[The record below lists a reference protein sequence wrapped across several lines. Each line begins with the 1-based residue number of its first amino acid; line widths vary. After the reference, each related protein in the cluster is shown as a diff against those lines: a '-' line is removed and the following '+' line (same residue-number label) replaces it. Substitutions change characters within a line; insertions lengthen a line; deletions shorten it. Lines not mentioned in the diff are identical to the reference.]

1 MQKKKLC
8 SGVSLI
14 QFLILLFFTSTLKAE
29 YQFGFG
35 SGSYLGRAQVHATLI
50 TKDNKNEVSAVL
62 GYTQDPAISSIKQIS
77 AIYLRSI
84 LDPVSVEGSDFFYH
98 PLLLGAVVTY
108 TDNPNFYVDSPEIY
122 PQDRY
127 YDVTSLRWGLRASTQ
142 IKSLKVFDQYLHFS
156 LDGTLLERAFIV
168 YFNNPDEL
176 DLFKYFFS
184 LGFTVK
190 TSF

>member
-8 SGVSLI
+8 SGVPLKC
-14 QFLILLFFTSTLKAE
+14 FFVFLFFASTLKAE

-35 SGSYLGRAQVHATLI
+35 SGSYLGRAQVHGTYI
-50 TKDNKNEVSAVL
+50 SQDSKNEVTAVL
-62 GYTQDPAISSIKQIS
+62 GYTQDPAVSSIKQMS
-77 AIYLRSI
+77 VIYLRSI
-84 LDPVSVEGSDFFYH
+84 IDPVSVEGSDFFYH
-98 PLLLGAVVTY
+98 PLLLGAVLTY

-122 PQDRY
+122 PEDRY

-142 IKSLKVFDQYLHFS
+142 IKSLKVFDQHLHLS

-184 LGFTVK
+184 LGFTIK

>member
-1 MQKKKLC
+1 MPKKKLR

-14 QFLILLFFTSTLKAE
+14 RFFILLFFASTLKAE

-35 SGSYLGRAQVHATLI
+35 SGSYLGRAQVHGTYISA
-50 TKDNKNEVSAVL
+50 NSKNEFSAVL
-62 GYTQDPAISSIKQIS
+62 GYTQDPEVSSIKQIS
-77 AIYLRSI
+77 AVYLRSI
-84 LDPVSVEGSDFFYH
+84 IDPVSVEGSDFFYH
-98 PLLLGAVVTY
+98 PLLLGAVLTY

-142 IKSLKVFDQYLHFS
+142 IKSIQVFDQHLHLS

-168 YFNNPDEL
+168 YFNNPNEL

>member
-1 MQKKKLC
+1 M
-8 SGVSLI
+8 I
-14 QFLILLFFTSTLKAE
+14 HFLILIFFTSTLKAE

-35 SGSYLGRAQVHATLI
+35 SGSYLGRAQVHGTYI
-50 TKDNKNEVSAVL
+50 SQDNKNEVSAVL
-62 GYTQDPAISSIKQIS
+62 GYTQDPEVSSIKQMS
-77 AIYLRSI
+77 AIYLRSVI
-84 LDPVSVEGSDFFYH
+84 DPVSVEGSEFYYH
-98 PLLLGAVVTY
+98 PLLLGAVLTY
-108 TDNPNFYVDSPEIY
+108 TDNPNFYVDSPELY

-127 YDVTSLRWGLRASTQ
+127 YDITSLRWGIRASTQ
-142 IKSLKVFDQYLHFS
+142 IKSLKVFDQHLHLS

-176 DLFKYFFS
+176 DVFKYFFS